1 MSRLRTFKISYWP
14 NLLLLCLLTGC
25 GGSSDTVEN
34 TVINSPPPPQDGIR
48 GRVASKLQNGRLT
61 VTDANGEEVVVASG
75 DRTNENGAYDLVFS
89 EFEIDAGITPPLIV
103 AVDGTGATAVC
114 DYDGETDNDCLTAS
128 GSFAAFG
135 ARYEV
140 PAGFGL
146 RGLAPTFPP
155 EDAQGDRTVT
165 VNLSAAS
172 DLAVR
177 YATDAAAGARLSEEG
192 VVLAQQQALGVVEF
206 VTGLSV
212 GGNAMNAIGLADLT
226 SAAATP
232 SSTSLAVSL
241 FNASLH
247 GQVDTQETGIANYR
261 LVLNRMNNRIQPDS
275 DTGLVQASGADLVT
289 AIASY
294 LVTASGYQA
303 TLPAPLPILTGAISA
318 QTVAE
323 SRLAETG
330 TAPVAIALPADP
342 GSDAPLDR
350 SRVFAARLSEVIGA
364 SLLNSQTAAFGGT
377 ATGSATVN
385 SDQITLINVLLTPEV
400 RGAITQLDAAI
411 ATAIERGVTELTG
424 TNVSGVVA
432 IDGSSIQLTSGT
444 STVSNIQTGISVNLS
459 SPAGTRT
466 DVGQDGTFALTD
478 VTIALSQTQ
487 DNLTTQVLLEGDL
500 TVELTDLGEGLVVTR
515 SSFTGALQS
524 VSGLNFDGNIDLT
537 AATGTSLSLS
547 NGSYDAS
554 FEFSNAAT
562 LLLTGSQTGGIAA
575 STSTSGSSTIFV
587 DHTTNTIT
595 DMTTDLNLNLDA
607 NGTVTGGT
615 LTSGGTETG
624 SVDSLGVISFT
635 DGTVRSLPAPIL

>member
-1 MSRLRTFKISYWP
+1 M
-14 NLLLLCLLTGC
+14 
-25 GGSSDTVEN
+25 
-34 TVINSPPPPQDGIR
+34 INI
-48 GRVASKLQNGRLT
+48 
-61 VTDANGEEVVVASG
+61 
-75 DRTNENGAYDLVFS
+75 
-89 EFEIDAGITPPLIV
+89 
-103 AVDGTGATAVC
+103 
-114 DYDGETDNDCLTAS
+114 
-128 GSFAAFG
+128 
-135 ARYEV
+135 
-140 PAGFGL
+140 
-146 RGLAPTFPP
+146 
-155 EDAQGDRTVT
+155 
-165 VNLSAAS
+165 
-172 DLAVR
+172 
-177 YATDAAAGARLSEEG
+177 
-192 VVLAQQQALGVVEF
+192 
-206 VTGLSV
+206 
-212 GGNAMNAIGLADLT
+212 
-226 SAAATP
+226 
-232 SSTSLAVSL
+232 
-241 FNASLH
+241 
-247 GQVDTQETGIANYR
+247 
-261 LVLNRMNNRIQPDS
+261 
-275 DTGLVQASGADLVT
+275 
-289 AIASY
+289 
-294 LVTASGYQA
+294 
-303 TLPAPLPILTGAISA
+303 
-318 QTVAE
+318 
-323 SRLAETG
+323 
-330 TAPVAIALPADP
+330 
-342 GSDAPLDR
+342 
-350 SRVFAARLSEVIGA
+350 
-364 SLLNSQTAAFGGT
+364 
-377 ATGSATVN
+377 
-385 SDQITLINVLLTPEV
+385 LLTPEV
-400 RGAITQLDAAI
+400 RGAITQLDAAM

-515 SSFTGALQS
+515 SSCTGTLQS

-607 NGTVTGGT
+607 NETVTGGT